1 MDWKTVVIGA
11 LVVAAVLLGGVVTS
25 GLKEKPA
32 YGQGGVY
39 STYLAVS
46 ADVQERYSNFV
57 ILDTETRGLLIYRV
71 DIAKLTLEPV
81 GAHDLVREFRPAG
94 R

>member
-1 MDWKTVVIGA
+1 MDWKTGVIGA

-57 ILDTETRGLLIYRV
+57 ILDTETRRLLIYRV

-81 GAHDLVREFRPAG
+81 AGRDLVRDFKHTAP
-94 R
+94 

>member
-1 MDWKTVVIGA
+1 MDWKTGVIGA
-11 LVVAAVLLGGVVTS
+11 LVLAAVLLGGVVTS

-57 ILDTETRGLLIYRV
+57 ILDTETRRLLIYRE
-71 DIAKLTLEPV
+71 DIAKLSLEPV
-81 GAHDLVREFRPAG
+81 AG
-94 R
+94 RDLARDFKHTAP

>member
-1 MDWKTVVIGA
+1 MDWKMVVIGA
-11 LVVAAVLLGGVVTS
+11 LVVAAVLLGGVVTN

-57 ILDTETRGLLIYRV
+57 ILDTETRRLLIYRV
-71 DIAKLTLEPV
+71 DIVKLTLEPV
-81 GAHDLVREFRPAG
+81 AG
-94 R
+94 RRLDVDFKHTAP

>member
-11 LVVAAVLLGGVVTS
+11 LVVASVLLGGVVTS

-57 ILDTETRGLLIYRV
+57 ILDTETRRLLIYRV
-71 DIAKLTLEPV
+71 DLAKMTLEPV
-81 GAHDLVREFRPAG
+81 AGRDLVRDFKHTAP
-94 R
+94 

>member
-11 LVVAAVLLGGVVTS
+11 LVVAAVLLGGVVTN

-57 ILDTETRGLLIYRV
+57 VLDTETHRLLIYRV
-71 DIAKLTLEPV
+71 DPTKQTLETV
-81 GAHDLVREFRPAG
+81 GGHDLVLEFKPTG

>member
-39 STYLAVS
+39 STYLAVT

-57 ILDTETRGLLIYRV
+57 ILDTETRRLLIYRV
-71 DIAKLTLEPV
+71 DPVSLKLEPIS
-81 GAHDLVREFRPAG
+81 GRDLVRDFKHP
-94 R
+94 

>member
-46 ADVQERYSNFV
+46 ADVQERYSNFA

-81 GAHDLVREFRPAG
+81 RALDLVREFKPTG

>member
-11 LVVAAVLLGGVVTS
+11 LVVASVLLGGVVTS

-39 STYLAVS
+39 STYLAVT
-46 ADVQERYSNFV
+46 ADVQQRYSNFV
-57 ILDTETRGLLIYRV
+57 ILDTESRRLLIYRADNV
-71 DIAKLTLEPV
+71 NWKLEPV
-81 GAHDLVREFRPAG
+81 TGRDLVRDFKHTP
-94 R
+94 

>member
-1 MDWKTVVIGA
+1 MDWKTGVIGA

-57 ILDTETRGLLIYRV
+57 ILDTETRRLLIYRV

-81 GAHDLVREFRPAG
+81 AGRDLVRDFKHTDP
-94 R
+94 